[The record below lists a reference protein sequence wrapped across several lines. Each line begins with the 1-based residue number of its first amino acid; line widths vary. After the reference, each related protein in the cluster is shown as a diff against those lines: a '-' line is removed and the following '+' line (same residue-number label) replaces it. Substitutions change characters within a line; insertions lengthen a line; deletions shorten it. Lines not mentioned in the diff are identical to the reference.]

1 MSSLRLSL
9 AVLLFCLA
17 CPFTRAA
24 APAPLRF
31 EQLNPALGLPQSSVT
46 AMLQDRDGFMWFA
59 GQGGLTRYDGYR
71 FLTFR
76 HDPADPASIA
86 DNSVQALHEDRAGQ
100 LWVGTRNGLQR
111 FNPRSENFSSYPPR
125 GSQAGYLDVRT
136 IASDSGGMLWIATRS
151 GLLRLDGASGQI
163 TTERHEP
170 ARPDSLAAD
179 DLTGLAF
186 DASGGLWIGT
196 PHGVDHLAPGTRRF
210 SHFRIDGGGPDA
222 LKRNAVRA
230 LAIDRAGMLW
240 VGTGLGLE
248 AWRIAAGAP
257 AARRRFASADGIEP
271 GAVTALFQDSRGTFW
286 AGTQTAG
293 LKRWEAGAGRFATFV
308 HQDGIPASLA
318 DNYVASL
325 FEDRAGILWI
335 GTWFGGASR
344 VDLNAGGFRH
354 VVSGALSG
362 NKISAILGDGPQSL
376 WLATYGGGIN
386 RFDPHSGKTTVY
398 RHDPHVPHSLND
410 DLVTALGR
418 DRQGRLWAGTRTGG
432 LSRFD
437 PASGRFTPRSFA
449 TGDALSD
456 FIQAIVP
463 DRAGMLWIASR
474 GGLHRFDPRSGE
486 ATTFRHD
493 DADQTSLSDNF
504 IWAILEDRR
513 GRLWIGTSNGLDLFD
528 RASGRFRHA
537 RHDSQ
542 DAASLIHNR
551 VSFLHEAAD
560 GTLWVGTGGGL
571 SRLLADRDGKLQFKS
586 YALKHGMANPAVDG
600 ILEDANGHL
609 WISNDGGIA
618 DFDPRKET
626 FRNYTSRDGMAEGDY
641 FVGSAWRQ
649 PDGTMFFG
657 SFNNG
662 LTMFDPRQVR
672 GNDRPPPVA
681 ITDIQV
687 YNRSVRSG
695 PAPAGLVLDAPIQR
709 ARKLTLSHKQS
720 VFSFEFAAL
729 HFADPQR
736 NRYAYQLDGV
746 DQAWVLT
753 DADKRFA
760 TYTNLDPGNYTFRVK
775 ASNKDGVWNETG
787 VALAITITPPFWKT
801 WWFRLAAGLSAL
813 ALVYALY
820 RLRVRALLGQKRE
833 LARQVAASVHGLQL
847 AQQQL
852 VLHEKMAS
860 LGTLS
865 AGIAHEINNPS
876 NFAHAGAQVLAM
888 ELERFRAFLLA
899 LAGDDADAAVV
910 DSLNGRV
917 DALVRQSGT
926 ILEGTS
932 RIRDLVR
939 DLGTFA
945 RPDEAAMTTT
955 PIGPNLLATVHLVRT
970 LYASVADI
978 VCELA
983 ADPPLA
989 CWPAQLN
996 QVFMNL
1002 IVNACHAIEDKQ
1014 RRSGDFT
1021 PGRLAIGSR
1030 IDGASLCIDF
1040 DDSGC
1045 GIDPA
1050 VIEHIY
1056 EPFFTTKAAGQGTGL
1071 GLSISFGIVERHGGS
1086 LTVRSTPGQG
1096 SCFTVRLPLPA

>member
-1 MSSLRLSL
+1 MFALRLSL
-9 AVLLFCLA
+9 AACLFCLWWPYA
-17 CPFTRAA
+17 WAA
-24 APAPLRF
+24 APSQLRF

-76 HDPADPASIA
+76 HDPADPDSIA

-125 GSQAGYLDVRT
+125 AANAAYLDVRT
-136 IASDSGGMLWIATRS
+136 IASDSTGMLWIATRS
-151 GLLRLDGASGQI
+151 GLLRLDGASGKI
-163 TTERHEP
+163 TTERHDP
-170 ARPDSLAAD
+170 ANPDSPGSD
-179 DLTGLAF
+179 DVTSLAF
-186 DASGGLWIGT
+186 DAAGGLWIGT
-196 PHGVDHLAPGTRRF
+196 PHGVDHLAPGARRF
-210 SHFRIDGGGPDA
+210 THFRIHGGGPDA

-240 VGTGLGLE
+240 VGTGLGME
-248 AWRIAAGAP
+248 AWQIAGGTVV
-257 AARRRFASADGIEP
+257 ARRRFGGAEGLAP
-271 GAVTALFQDSRGTFW
+271 GAVTALFQDSRGTVW
-286 AGTQTAG
+286 AGTQTDG
-293 LKRWEAGAGRFATFV
+293 LKRWDAGAGRFAGFV
-308 HQDGIPASLA
+308 HQNGNPASLA
-318 DNYVASL
+318 DNHVASL
-325 FEDRAGILWI
+325 FEDRAGILWA

-354 VVSGALSG
+354 VVSGALSS
-362 NKISAILGDGPQSL
+362 NKISAILGDGAHSL

-386 RFDPHSGKTTVY
+386 RYDPQSGQTTVY
-398 RHDPHVPHSLND
+398 RHDARVPHSLND
-410 DLVTALGR
+410 DLATALGR
-418 DRQGRLWAGTRTGG
+418 DRDGGLWVGTRNGG

-437 PASGRFTPRSFA
+437 PASGRFTPHSFA
-449 TGDALSD
+449 KGDALAD

-474 GGLHRFDPRSGE
+474 GGLHRFDPRTGQS
-486 ATTFRHD
+486 TTYRHD
-493 DADQTSLSDNF
+493 PAVGTSLSDNF
-504 IWAILEDRR
+504 VWAILEDRR
-513 GRLWIGTSNGLDLFD
+513 GRLWVGTSNGLDLFD
-528 RASGRFRHA
+528 PASGHFRHA
-537 RHDSQ
+537 RHDSH

-551 VSFLHEAAD
+551 VSYLHEAAD

-571 SRLLADRDGKLQFKS
+571 SRLLSERDGTLRFKS
-586 YALKHGMANPAVDG
+586 YALKEGLANPPVDG

-618 DFDPRKET
+618 DFDPRKQT

-649 PDGTMFFG
+649 PDGSMFFG

-672 GNDRPPPVA
+672 GNDRTPPVV
-681 ITDIQV
+681 ITDIQI
-687 YNRSVRSG
+687 YNRSVRST
-695 PAPAGLVLDAPIQR
+695 PAQAGLVLDAPIQR
-709 ARKLTLSHKQS
+709 ARAVTLSHTHA

-729 HFADPQR
+729 HFADPRR
-736 NRYAYQLDGV
+736 NRYAYQLEGV
-746 DQAWVLT
+746 DRAWVLT

-760 TYTNLDPGNYTFRVK
+760 TYTNLDPGRYVFRVK

-801 WWFRLAAGLSAL
+801 WWFRLAAGLFAL
-813 ALVYALY
+813 ALAYALY
-820 RLRVRALLGQKRE
+820 RVRVRGLLRQKRE

-876 NFAHAGAQVLAM
+876 NFAHAGAQVLAT

-899 LAGDDADAAVV
+899 LAGDDADAAVLG
-910 DSLNGRV
+910 SLNERV

-945 RPDEAAMTTT
+945 RPDEGALTTT

-970 LYASVADI
+970 LYAGVAHI
-978 VCELA
+978 SCALP

-1002 IVNACHAIEDKQ
+1002 IVNACHAIEDQQ
-1014 RRSGDFT
+1014 RRSGDLS

-1030 IDGASLCIDF
+1030 IDGAWLCIDF

-1050 VIEHIY
+1050 LIDHIY
-1056 EPFFTTKAAGQGTGL
+1056 EPFFTTKAAGEGTGL